1 MQHQMARVIYKSK
14 KGCMRDFK
22 SLSWKLSLD
31 LNNDNKM
38 NILKLLQTCELLS
51 YSNKWHMISIWAPE
65 FSCWEPIWLLG
76 HLPKLPTLRMVL
88 IHVTL
93 LWRDNDWSRVPSALI
108 ITITDQHKNW
118 TQMDENT
125 WIWINFYMYLW
136 KKLSFIPSPKKS
148 L

>member
-14 KGCMRDFK
+14 KGCTRDFK
-22 SLSWKLSLD
+22 SLSWKLRLD

-38 NILKLLQTCELLS
+38 NIKIVANLWTFMLLKSGSHDFQSGPQNFHVGSLFGSLAIYQNYGS
-51 YSNKWHMISIWAPE
+51 WRS
-65 FSCWEPIWLLG
+65 
-76 HLPKLPTLRMVL
+76 MVL
-88 IHVTL
+88 HVTL